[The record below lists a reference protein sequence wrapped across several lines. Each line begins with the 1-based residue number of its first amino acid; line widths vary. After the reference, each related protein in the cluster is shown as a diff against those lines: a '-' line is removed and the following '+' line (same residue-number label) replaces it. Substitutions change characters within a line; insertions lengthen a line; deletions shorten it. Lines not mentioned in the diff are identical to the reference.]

1 MTNKTIH
8 LEYTS
13 VLAVNFPLDNKICL
27 IYTKI
32 MNINFLP
39 GNVLHI
45 FLFSCFYFP
54 VSQNLCQGGRICIFP
69 ALEYRPYQGRSTVCF
84 FSDISKELRTVLGI

>member
-39 GNVLHI
+39 GKMCYIFSFFHVFI
-45 FLFSCFYFP
+45 FLFLKIFVREVGSVYFLHWNIGP
-54 VSQNLCQGGRICIFP
+54 TREG
-69 ALEYRPYQGRSTVCF
+69 ALSASSVTYLRSL
-84 FSDISKELRTVLGI
+84 E